1 MATSLDHELFSVCS
15 CGVLVYS
22 PCMAAL
28 YPTVLTVVQL
38 YEKLGASLLITSVF
52 ID

>member
-1 MATSLDHELFSVCS
+1 MATSLDHELFSVFS
-15 CGVLVYS
+15 CGVLVYL
-22 PCMAAL
+22 PYMAAL

-38 YEKLGASLLITSVF
+38 YEQLGTRISITSVF